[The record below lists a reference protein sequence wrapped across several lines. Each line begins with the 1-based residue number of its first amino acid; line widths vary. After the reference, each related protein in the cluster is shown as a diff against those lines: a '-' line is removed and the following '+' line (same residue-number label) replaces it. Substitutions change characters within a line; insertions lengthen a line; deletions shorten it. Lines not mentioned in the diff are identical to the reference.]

1 MAIPQLQMLEE
12 KDVEIGGKTFNIKKF
27 PATKGLKYMKIL
39 TKVVSPLYSKMN
51 SEEGLTFGEL
61 VETVL
66 EQIETVDEELIKE
79 MIMVS
84 TGMQE
89 RTFEFEFS
97 GKYVTMFEL
106 LKTILF
112 FNYEDV
118 FSQLGLQEV
127 VE

>member
-1 MAIPQLQMLEE
+1 MAIQQLQMLEQKE
-12 KDVEIGGKTFNIKKF
+12 VTIGDSKYLIQKF

-39 TKVVSPLYSKMN
+39 TKVLSPLYSKMN
-51 SEEGLTFGEL
+51 SESGLTFGEL
-61 VETVL
+61 VETLL
-66 EQIETVDEELIKE
+66 EQIETVDEDLIKE
-79 MIMVS
+79 MIILS

-89 RTFEFEFS
+89 RAFEFEFS
-97 GKYVTMFEL
+97 GKVVVMFEL

>member
-1 MAIPQLQMLEE
+1 MAIPQLQMLEQKEVKIGE
-12 KDVEIGGKTFNIKKF
+12 KNFTIQKF
-27 PATKGLKYMKIL
+27 PATKGLKYMKTL

-51 SEEGLTFGEL
+51 SEEGLTFGKL

-66 EQIETVDEELIKE
+66 EQIEGLDETLIRD
-79 MIMVS
+79 MIKDS
-84 TGMQE
+84 TGMQD

-97 GKYVTMFEL
+97 GQYVVMFEL
-106 LKTILF
+106 LKYILF